1 MSFKKAIN
9 IFSIC
14 TMLMWISFLI
24 YLPPF
29 VKSPNVKGLVE
40 EGNQMYTLTHPG
52 VSEQDLEQKI
62 NHSLLIGYA
71 KSFAYILIGILS
83 GILLY
88 KRKRIGKYIA
98 IILCSLFFWGKLYA
112 ILSSY
117 PNILERLKF
126 LYVIFLRHRPL
137 LVMHADIVAPLFYIF
152 TIVFLLN
159 KSVSRELT

>member
-1 MSFKKAIN
+1 MV
-9 IFSIC
+9 
-14 TMLMWISFLI
+14 LWISFLI

-52 VSEQDLEQKI
+52 VSKQDLEQKL
-62 NHSLLIGYA
+62 NYSLLIGYA

-83 GILLY
+83 GVLLY

-98 IILCSLFFWGKLYA
+98 IILCSLFFLGKLYA

-117 PNILERLKF
+117 PNILERLKS
-126 LYVIFLRHRPL
+126 LYVIFISHRPL
-137 LVMHADIVAPLFYIF
+137 LVIHVDIVAPLFFIF

-159 KSVSRELT
+159 KSVSKELTNFHTTI